1 LFRHIAPGTDP
12 VQTPLLWRQNIMNEP
27 LVVVGASYA
36 GLQIALSARGA
47 GFDAPILLIGD
58 EPHLPYQRPPLSK
71 GFLTGKVAESAL
83 PIRPQQVLEQNRIEP
98 VLGVRAT
105 AIDRASRKVTISD
118 GRVLTYGR
126 LALAIGCRP
135 RLLPIPGADLEGVLY
150 LRTLDDAIA
159 LKARMPQA
167 QSVAI
172 IGGGF
177 IGLEIAA
184 SLAQLGKEVTVI
196 EALPRVLARALPA
209 RVSDFLTE
217 FHRRSGVTVRT
228 GSTVRELEG
237 VAGHVR
243 SVLLSDG
250 TRCPADFVIV
260 GIGVLPNV
268 ELAGEA
274 GLACQDGIVIDEF
287 ARTSDPTIVAAGD
300 CTRHPNRFAPAGP
313 IRLESVQNALDQAKT
328 AGGAIVGTL
337 KPYDAV
343 PWFWSDQYDLKLQ
356 MVGLSEGHDQAVVRG
371 SPDEQKFSVFYFR
384 QGALIG
390 IDSINRPGDH
400 MAGRQLIPAGTPLTP
415 EQAGDPSFDLVRL
428 VAAARKA
435 APAPAG

>member
-1 LFRHIAPGTDP
+1 
-12 VQTPLLWRQNIMNEP
+12 MNEP

-36 GLQIALSARGA
+36 GLQIALSARSA
-47 GFDAPILLIGD
+47 GFAGPILLVGD

-98 VLGVRAT
+98 ILGVRAT
-105 AIDRASRKVTISD
+105 AIDRASRTVSLSD
-118 GRVLTYGR
+118 GRSLTYGR
-126 LALAIGCRP
+126 LGLATGCRP

-159 LKARMPQA
+159 LKARMPEA
-167 QSVAI
+167 RSVAI

-184 SLAQLGKEVTVI
+184 SLAMLGKDVTVI
-196 EALPRVLARALPA
+196 EALPRVLARALPE
-209 RVSDFLTE
+209 RVSDFITDV
-217 FHRRSGVTVRT
+217 HRRASVTVRT
-228 GSTVRELEG
+228 GTTVRELEG
-237 VAGHVR
+237 VGGHVR

-268 ELAGEA
+268 ELAAEA

-328 AGGAIVGTL
+328 AGGALVGTL
-337 KPYDAV
+337 KAYDAV

-371 SPDEQKFSVFYFR
+371 SPEEQKFSVFYFR
-384 QGALIG
+384 KGALIG

-415 EQAGDPSFDLVRL
+415 EQVADPSFDLVRF
-428 VAAARKA
+428 VTAARKA

>member
-1 LFRHIAPGTDP
+1 
-12 VQTPLLWRQNIMNEP
+12 MSEP
-27 LVVVGASYA
+27 LVIIGASYA
-36 GLQIALSARGA
+36 GLQIATSARGA
-47 GFDAPILLIGD
+47 GFDGPILLIGD

-83 PIRPQQVLEQNRIEP
+83 PIRPQQFLEQNRIEP
-98 VLGVRAT
+98 LTGVRAS
-105 AIDRASRKVTISD
+105 AIDRVKRTVTTSD
-118 GRVLTYGR
+118 GRELSYGK
-126 LALAIGCRP
+126 LALAVGCRP
-135 RLLPIPGADLEGVLY
+135 RPLPVKGADLDGVLY

-159 LKARMPQA
+159 LKARMPEA

-184 SLAQLGKEVTVI
+184 SLAMLGKEVTVI
-196 EALPRVLARALPA
+196 EALPRVLARALP
-209 RVSDFLTE
+209 VKLSEFL
-217 FHRRSGVTVRT
+217 SGVHQSAGVRVLTQTTV
-228 GSTVRELEG
+228 SELVGEG
-237 VAGHVR
+237 GHVR
-243 SVLLSDG
+243 SVILSDG

-268 ELAGEA
+268 ELAAAA

-287 ARTSDPTIVAAGD
+287 ARTQDPDIVAAGD
-300 CTRHPNRFAPAGP
+300 CTRHPNRFALAGAV
-313 IRLESVQNALDQAKT
+313 RLESVQNALDQAKT
-328 AGGAIVGTL
+328 AGATL
-337 KPYDAV
+337 AGVRKPYDAV

-356 MVGLSEGHDQAVVRG
+356 MVGLSEGHDHSVVRG
-371 SPDEQKFSVFYFR
+371 SPEEQKFSVFYFR

-400 MAGRQLIPAGTPLTP
+400 MAGRQIIPAGTALTP
-415 EQAGDPSFDLVRL
+415 DQAADPDFDLVRF

-435 APAPAG
+435 AAAPAG

>member
-1 LFRHIAPGTDP
+1 MS
-12 VQTPLLWRQNIMNEP
+12 VPLI
-27 LVVVGASYA
+27 VIGASYA

-47 GFDAPILLIGD
+47 GYDGQILLIGD

-71 GFLTGKVAESAL
+71 GFLTGKVAESTL
-83 PIRPQQVLEQNRIEP
+83 PIRPMQVLEQNRIEP
-98 VLGVRAT
+98 LAGVRAT
-105 AIDRASRKVTISD
+105 AIDRASRRVTTSD
-118 GRVLTYGR
+118 GRSFAYGKLG
-126 LALAIGCRP
+126 LAVGCRP
-135 RLLPIPGADLEGVLY
+135 RLLPVPGADLDGVLY

-159 LKARMPQA
+159 LKARMPEA

-172 IGGGF
+172 IGAGF

-196 EALPRVLARALPA
+196 EALPRVLARALPV
-209 RVSDFLTE
+209 RLSEFLSNV
-217 FHRRSGVTVRT
+217 HVGAGVRLLTQATVRA
-228 GSTVRELEG
+228 LEG
-237 VAGHVR
+237 EGGHVR
-243 SVLLSDG
+243 SVLLADG
-250 TRCPADFVIV
+250 TRYPADFVIV

-268 ELAGEA
+268 ELAGAA
-274 GLACQDGIVIDEF
+274 GLSCQDGIVIDEF
-287 ARTSDPTIVAAGD
+287 GRTNDPTIVAAGD
-300 CTRHPNRFAPAGP
+300 CTRHPNRFAPGGP

-328 AGGAIVGTL
+328 AGATLAGVL

-356 MVGLSEGHDQAVVRG
+356 MVGLSDGHDEAVMRG
-371 SPDEQKFSVFYFR
+371 SREEQKFSVFYFR

-400 MAGRQLIPAGTPLTP
+400 MAGRQLIPAGTALTP
-415 EQAGDPSFDLVRL
+415 QQAADHDFDLVKL

-435 APAPAG
+435 AAPAA

>member
-1 LFRHIAPGTDP
+1 
-12 VQTPLLWRQNIMNEP
+12 MSEP
-27 LVVVGASYA
+27 LIIVGASYA
-36 GLQIALSARGA
+36 GLQIATSARA
-47 GFDAPILLIGD
+47 ASFDGPIFLIGD

-83 PIRPQQVLEQNRIEP
+83 PIRPQQFLEQNRIEP
-98 VLGVRAT
+98 LTGVRAT
-105 AIDRASRKVTISD
+105 AIDRAKRTVTMSD
-118 GRVLTYGR
+118 GRSLTYGK
-126 LALAIGCRP
+126 LALAVGCRP
-135 RLLPIPGADLEGVLY
+135 RPLPVKGADLDGVLY

-159 LKARMPQA
+159 LKARMPDA
-167 QSVAI
+167 KSVAI

-184 SLAQLGKEVTVI
+184 SLAMLGKEVTVI
-196 EALPRVLARALPA
+196 EALPRVLARALPVKLSEFLCGVHQQA
-209 RVSDFLTE
+209 GVRVLTQ
-217 FHRRSGVTVRT
+217 T
-228 GSTVRELEG
+228 TVRELIGEG
-237 VAGHVR
+237 GHVR

-250 TRCPADFVIV
+250 SRCAADFVIV

-268 ELAGEA
+268 ELAAEA
-274 GLACQDGIVIDEF
+274 GLACQDGIVIDAF
-287 ARTSDPTIVAAGD
+287 GRTQDPIIVAAGD
-300 CTRHPNRFAPAGP
+300 CTRHPNRFALGGP

-328 AGGAIVGTL
+328 AGATLTAAVL

-356 MVGLSEGHDQAVVRG
+356 MVGLSDGHDQSVLRG
-371 SPDEQKFSVFYFR
+371 SPQDRKFSVFYFR

-400 MAGRQLIPAGTPLTP
+400 MAGRQLIPAGTALTP
-415 EQAGDPSFDLVRL
+415 DQAADPDFDLVRL

-435 APAPAG
+435 AAAPAG

>member
-1 LFRHIAPGTDP
+1 
-12 VQTPLLWRQNIMNEP
+12 MSEP

-36 GLQIALSARGA
+36 GLQIALSARAAGHAGA
-47 GFDAPILLIGD
+47 ILLIGD

-83 PIRPQQVLEQNRIEP
+83 PIRPQQVLDQNRIEP
-98 VLGVRAT
+98 LLGVRAT
-105 AIDRASRKVTISD
+105 AIDRTSRTVTTAD
-118 GRVLTYGR
+118 GRSLPYDR
-126 LALAIGCRP
+126 LALAVGCRP
-135 RLLPIPGADLEGVLY
+135 RLLPVPGADLDGVLY

-159 LKARMPQA
+159 VKARMPQA

-209 RVSDFLTE
+209 QLSAFLTDV
-217 FHRRSGVTVRT
+217 HRRAGVRVLTQT
-228 GSTVRELEG
+228 TVRELVGEN
-237 VAGHVR
+237 GHVR
-243 SVLLSDG
+243 AVRLSDDSL
-250 TRCPADFVIV
+250 CPADFVIV
-260 GIGVLPNV
+260 GIGVVPNV
-268 ELAGEA
+268 ELAAAA
-274 GLACQDGIVIDEF
+274 GLACQDGIVTDAF
-287 ARTSDPTIVAAGD
+287 GRTDDPMIVAAGD
-300 CTRHPNRFAPAGP
+300 CTRHPNRFARGGP

-328 AGGAIVGTL
+328 AGGTLAGAL

-371 SPDEQKFSVFYFR
+371 SPEEQKFSIFYFR

-400 MAGRQLIPAGTPLTP
+400 MAGRQLIPAGTALTP
-415 EQAGDPSFDLVRL
+415 QQAADPDFDLVRL
-428 VAAARKA
+428 VAATRKA
-435 APAPAG
+435 AAPAA

>member
-1 LFRHIAPGTDP
+1 
-12 VQTPLLWRQNIMNEP
+12 MNEP

-36 GLQIALSARGA
+36 GLQIALSTRSA
-47 GFDAPILLIGD
+47 GFDGPILLVGD
-58 EPHLPYQRPPLSK
+58 ERHLPYQRPPLSK

-83 PIRPQQVLEQNRIEP
+83 PIRPQQVLVQSRIEP
-98 VLGVRAT
+98 ILGVRAT
-105 AIDRASRKVTISD
+105 AVDRASRKVALSD
-118 GRVLTYGR
+118 GRSLSYGR
-126 LALAIGCRP
+126 LALATGCRP
-135 RLLPIPGADLEGVLY
+135 RLLPVAGADLEGVLY

-184 SLAQLGKEVTVI
+184 SLALLGKEVTVI

-209 RVSDFLTE
+209 RVSDFLTDV
-217 FHRRSGVTVRT
+217 HRRAQVSVRT
-228 GSTVRELEG
+228 GTTVRELEG

-268 ELAGEA
+268 ELAAEA
-274 GLACQDGIVIDEF
+274 GFACQDGIVIDAF
-287 ARTSDPTIVAAGD
+287 ARTSDPAIVAAGD
-300 CTRHPNRFAPAGP
+300 CTRHPNRFAPGGP

-328 AGGAIVGTL
+328 AGGALVDTL
-337 KPYDAV
+337 KAYDAV

-356 MVGLSEGHDQAVVRG
+356 MVGLSDGHDQAVVRG
-371 SPDEQKFSVFYFR
+371 SPEEQKFSVFYFR

-400 MAGRQLIPAGTPLTP
+400 MAGRQLIPAGTRLTP
-415 EQAGDPSFDLVRL
+415 EQAADPSFDLVRL

-435 APAPAG
+435 APAPAA

>member
-1 LFRHIAPGTDP
+1 
-12 VQTPLLWRQNIMNEP
+12 MNEP

-36 GLQIALSARGA
+36 GLQISLSARGA
-47 GFDAPILLIGD
+47 GFEGPILLVGD

-98 VLGVRAT
+98 ILGVRAT
-105 AIDRASRKVTISD
+105 AIDRATHKVTISD
-118 GRVLTYGR
+118 GRSLTYGR
-126 LALAIGCRP
+126 LALATGCRP
-135 RLLPIPGADLEGVLY
+135 RLLPVPGADLEGVLY
-150 LRTLDDAIA
+150 LRTLDDAVA

-167 QSVAI
+167 RSVAI

-184 SLAQLGKEVTVI
+184 SLAMLGKEVTVI
-196 EALPRVLARALPA
+196 EALPRVLARALPE
-209 RVSDFLTE
+209 RVSDFLTDV
-217 FHRRSGVTVRT
+217 HRRASVTVRT
-228 GSTVRELEG
+228 GTTVRALEG
-237 VAGHVR
+237 AAGHVR

-250 TRCPADFVIV
+250 THCPADFVIV

-268 ELAGEA
+268 ELAAGA

-300 CTRHPNRFAPAGP
+300 CTRHPNRFALAGP

-337 KPYDAV
+337 EAYDAV

-371 SPDEQKFSVFYFR
+371 APEEQKFSVFYFR
-384 QGALIG
+384 KGALIG

-400 MAGRQLIPAGTPLTP
+400 MAGRQLIPAGLPLTP
-415 EQAGDPSFDLVRL
+415 EQVADPSFDLVRF
-428 VAAARKA
+428 VTAARKA
-435 APAPAG
+435 APVPAG

>member
-1 LFRHIAPGTDP
+1 
-12 VQTPLLWRQNIMNEP
+12 MSEP
-27 LVVVGASYA
+27 LIVIGASYA

-47 GFDAPILLIGD
+47 GHDGAILLIGD

-71 GFLTGKVAESAL
+71 GFLTGKVAESTL
-83 PIRPQQVLEQNRIEP
+83 PIRPLQVLEQNRIEP
-98 VLGVRAT
+98 LTGIRVT
-105 AIDRASRKVTISD
+105 AIDRAARRVTTSD
-118 GRVLTYGR
+118 GRSFGYGK
-126 LALAIGCRP
+126 LGLGVGCRP
-135 RLLPIPGADLEGVLY
+135 RLLPVPGADLDGVLY

-159 LKARMPQA
+159 LKARMPEA

-196 EALPRVLARALPA
+196 EALPRVLARALPV
-209 RVSDFLTE
+209 RLSEFLSQT
-217 FHRRSGVTVRT
+217 HSRAGVRLLTQTTVRA
-228 GSTVRELEG
+228 LEG
-237 VAGHVR
+237 DAGHVR

-250 TRCPADFVIV
+250 TRCPADFAIV
-260 GIGVLPNV
+260 GIGVVPNV
-268 ELAGEA
+268 ELAAAA
-274 GLACQDGIVIDEF
+274 GLSCQDGIVIDAY
-287 ARTSDPTIVAAGD
+287 ARTDDPTIVAAGD
-300 CTRHPNRFAPAGP
+300 CTRHPNRFALGAP

-328 AGGAIVGTL
+328 AGATLAGVL

-356 MVGLSEGHDQAVVRG
+356 MVGLSEGHDEAVMRG
-371 SPDEQKFSVFYFR
+371 SPEEQKFSVFYFR
-384 QGALIG
+384 QGSLIG

-400 MAGRQLIPAGTPLTP
+400 MAGRQLIPAGTALTP
-415 EQAGDPSFDLVRL
+415 QQAADQSFDLVKL

-435 APAPAG
+435 AAPA